1 MERLERILSMIDHS
15 LNTKK
20 KRHIAGGILMS
31 ISLLFG
37 GLALTVVTLKTEQ
50 DNGNEEDSDQLY
62 LD

>member
-1 MERLERILSMIDHS
+1 MDRLEDVLSMLDHA

-37 GLALTVVTLKTEQ
+37 GLAVTVITLKTE
-50 DNGNEEDSDQLY
+50 DNYE
-62 LD
+62 

>member
-1 MERLERILSMIDHS
+1 MLDHT

-37 GLALTVVTLKTEQ
+37 GLAVTVITLKTEEIIDEQ
-50 DNGNEEDSDQLY
+50 RFIE
-62 LD
+62 

>member
-1 MERLERILSMIDHS
+1 MNHLDKLERVLVMLDRT

-37 GLALTVVTLKTEQ
+37 GLAVTVITLKTEEKIHEQ
-50 DNGNEEDSDQLY
+50 KY
-62 LD
+62 LE

>member
-1 MERLERILSMIDHS
+1 MERLERVLNMLDHA

-37 GLALTVVTLKTEQ
+37 GLAVTVMTLKTEEIVDEQ
-50 DNGNEEDSDQLY
+50 KFIE
-62 LD
+62 

>member
-1 MERLERILSMIDHS
+1 MERLERVLNMLDHA

-37 GLALTVVTLKTEQ
+37 GLAVTVMTLRTEEIIDEQ
-50 DNGNEEDSDQLY
+50 KFIG
-62 LD
+62 